1 MPPTGDEPSA
11 RLGGGRAHGRG
22 RMPDVRRGEPLR
34 AGVLARKRGI
44 RRAGWALGV
53 RRKVLGVPPRR
64 GKGQTR
70 RSRTPGAGFPS
81 PGRKFGMA
89 PTNSPA
95 KQTRKSRVSFQD
107 LQVSQQQRGQ
117 RPLHA
122 REPRDDRGERVR
134 HAHVAHLAGHGEDKA
149 RRMAVHAQG
158 GVRPVVARALAPH
171 VHLRS
176 APTGHHRAD
185 ARRAEAAHRH
195 QVPGETPHRSGR
207 QPHELEAGDR
217 ARRDQRRGGAR
228 AELRAREGGGVRPH
242 PRAGQ
247 LGDDRSALRI
257 IRGKDGSL
265 VPRRR

>member
-1 MPPTGDEPSA
+1 
-11 RLGGGRAHGRG
+11 
-22 RMPDVRRGEPLR
+22 
-34 AGVLARKRGI
+34 
-44 RRAGWALGV
+44 
-53 RRKVLGVPPRR
+53 
-64 GKGQTR
+64 
-70 RSRTPGAGFPS
+70 
-81 PGRKFGMA
+81 
-89 PTNSPA
+89 
-95 KQTRKSRVSFQD
+95 
-107 LQVSQQQRGQ
+107 
-117 RPLHA
+117 
-122 REPRDDRGERVR
+122 
-134 HAHVAHLAGHGEDKA
+134 
-149 RRMAVHAQG
+149 MAVHAQG
-158 GVRPVVARALAPH
+158 GVRPVVVRALASH

-176 APTGHHRAD
+176 APAGHHRAD

-257 IRGKDGSL
+257 IRGARPTIPSPLPPRARASVPAPIAPFSCLFSRLFARPGTRAIFRPNSRRPRPRSPAERSRSVPFRCNFAGKDGGL